1 MAGVR
6 WIAWG
11 LRIEDG
17 EQEPYI
23 LGELECKS
31 HILAALVNA
40 RRRYGLAVDHVQSVL
55 SHEIDLLESRSKLV
69 FKRRHPRPYHK
80 RRKPEKR
87 GEALNGAG
95 TLNNVMSSGN
105 T

>member
-55 SHEIDLLESRSKLV
+55 SHEIGLLETQRLV
-69 FKRRHPRPYHK
+69 FKRRLPRPYH
-80 RRKPEKR
+80 RRL
-87 GEALNGAG
+87 A
-95 TLNNVMSSGN
+95 S
-105 T
+105 